1 MDESLEN
8 EIMKEFKPYE
18 IEELTKESILSDTV
32 MDYLIALPNS
42 TDKTREIESLRGKAQ
57 QLRVLRAFNNVFKQ
71 KNQDYIRD
79 LKAKGGHT
87 TNFTDCPFEK
97 LKCGQWVADDAGV
110 YKLDYTSTMQPI
122 KIKASP
128 IPVTVIE
135 RLVNIDTNIEKVK
148 LAIYKKKKWQEIIAE
163 KNTIVSKA
171 KILQL
176 ANRGLEVNDDNAKN
190 LISYISDLLE
200 LNSIPVYTSV
210 SHLGWVENEF
220 VPYTDKYS
228 LDVDFEFKQKLNNI
242 KEHGNYDE
250 WKKYIKSLRNK
261 SKTLRFMLACSFAS
275 ILVKVFNINT
285 FIVHLWGRS
294 GNGKT
299 VAEMICASV
308 WGKPDS
314 NFISNLSNT
323 TIANERLCNF
333 YRNIPIFLDE
343 LQIAKTKYKNFDEL
357 IYVLT
362 EGKGKERGTTDNG
375 IREQTSWQNII
386 LLSGEEPIT
395 NDASKEGVKNRVIE
409 INENETIVDDGN
421 AVVNFIQENYGFAG
435 KDFIEKIQDV
445 EEIKNIQQ
453 GFVEELNK
461 KIKYKKQ
468 VNAFSLILTADYIAS
483 TKIFEDKP
491 LQLEEIQ
498 NYIREDT
505 DETTRV
511 YNLILDW
518 FYENIN
524 KFNNSSGIGEVWGK
538 YEKNGEEI
546 TSIYVISK
554 VLKDF
559 LSENNI
565 NFNGVKEKLLEKDY
579 IETRSSIKEFTI
591 PTNINGTNVRCIKIN
606 VKTEKTDLQFENEYT
621 TQTTLE
627 DLPF

>member
-1 MDESLEN
+1 MEESLEN
-8 EIMKEFKPYE
+8 EIMKEFKPYKLE
-18 IEELTKESILSDTV
+18 DLTKESILSDTV

-42 TDKTREIESLRGKAQ
+42 TDKTREIENLRTKAQ

-71 KNQDYIRD
+71 KSQDYIQD
-79 LKAKGGHT
+79 LKAKGGNT
-87 TNFTDCPFEK
+87 TNFNDCPYEK
-97 LKCGQWVADDAGV
+97 LKCGQWIADDTGV
-110 YKLDYTSTMQPI
+110 YKLDYGTAMQPI

-135 RLVNIDTNIEKVK
+135 RLVNIDSNIEKVK
-148 LAIYKKKKWQEIIAE
+148 LAIFKDKKWREIIAE

-190 LISYISDLLE
+190 LINYISDLLE
-200 LNSIPVYTSV
+200 LNNIPVYTSI

-220 VPYTDKYS
+220 VPYTDKFS
-228 LDVDFEFKQKLNNI
+228 LDVDFEFKQKLESI
-242 KEHGNYDE
+242 KSHGNYEE
-250 WKKYIKSLRNK
+250 WKKYIKDLRCK
-261 SKTLRFMLACSFAS
+261 SKTLRFILACSFAS
-275 ILVKVFNINT
+275 VLVKLFNINT
-285 FIVHLWGRS
+285 FIVHLWGKS

-308 WGKPDS
+308 WGKPDN

-343 LQIAKTKYKNFDEL
+343 LQIAKAKYKNFDEL

-386 LLSGEEPIT
+386 ILSGEEPIT
-395 NDASKEGVKNRVIE
+395 SDSSKEGVKNRVIE
-409 INENETIVDDGN
+409 INENNTIIENGN

-435 KDFIEKIQDV
+435 KDFIEKIQDIDKV
-445 EEIKNIQQ
+445 RKIQQ
-453 GFVEELNK
+453 DFVEKLNK
-461 KIKYKKQ
+461 IIKYKKQ
-468 VNAFSLILTADYIAS
+468 VNAFSLILTADWIVS
-483 TKIFEDKP
+483 KEIFEDEP
-491 LQLEEIQ
+491 LKLEEVKDH
-498 NYIREDT
+498 IRKDT
-505 DETTRV
+505 DETERI
-511 YNLILDW
+511 YNMILDW

-524 KFNNSSGIGEVWGK
+524 KFNNTSGIGEVWGK
-538 YEKNGEEI
+538 YVKNGEEVI
-546 TSIYVISK
+546 SIYIISK

-559 LSENNI
+559 LAENNI
-565 NFNGVKEKLLEKDY
+565 NFNGVKEKLLEKEY
-579 IETRSSIKEFTI
+579 IETRNTVKEFTI
-591 PTNINGTNVRCIKIN
+591 PTDINGTKIRCVKIN
-606 VKTEKTDLQFENEYT
+606 VKSEKTDLQFENDYNE
-621 TQTTLE
+621 QTTLE

>member
-8 EIMKEFKPYE
+8 EIMKEFKPYK
-18 IEELTKESILSDTV
+18 IEELTKENILSDTV

-42 TDKTREIESLRGKAQ
+42 TDKTREIESLRAKAQ

-87 TNFTDCPFEK
+87 TNFTDCPYEK
-97 LKCGQWVADDAGV
+97 LKCGQWVADDTGV
-110 YKLDYTSTMQPI
+110 YKLDYTATMQPI

-128 IPVTVIE
+128 IPVTVTE

-148 LAIYKKKKWQEIIAE
+148 LAIFKDKKWQEIIAE
-163 KNTIVSKA
+163 KNTIVSKS

-220 VPYTDKYS
+220 VPYTDKFN
-228 LDVDFEFKQKLNNI
+228 LDIDFEFKQKLNNI
-242 KEHGNYDE
+242 REHGNYDE
-250 WKKYIKSLRNK
+250 WKNYIKSLRNK
-261 SKTLRFMLACSFAS
+261 SITLRFMLAASFAS
-275 ILVKVFNINT
+275 ILVKIFNVNT
-285 FIVHLWGRS
+285 FIIHLWGKS

-299 VAEMICASV
+299 VAEMICASI

-362 EGKGKERGTTDNG
+362 EGKGKERGTADNG

-409 INENETIVDDGN
+409 INENETIVEDGN
-421 AVVNFIQENYGFAG
+421 AVVNFIQDNYGFAG
-435 KDFIEKIQDV
+435 KDFIEKIQDI
-445 EEIKNIQQ
+445 EELKSIKH

-461 KIKYKKQ
+461 KIEYKKQ
-468 VNAFSLILTADYIAS
+468 VNAFSLILTADYIVS
-483 TKIFEDKP
+483 TQIFKDKP
-491 LQLEEIQ
+491 LQLEDIQ
-498 NYIREDT
+498 DYIREDT

-524 KFNNSSGIGEVWGK
+524 KFNNTSGIGEVWGK

-606 VKTEKTDLQFENEYT
+606 VKSEKTDLQFENEHI